1 MNNFNQKGF
10 GLIEIII
17 ASTIGVIVFLAA
29 ALYLDFSLKIS
40 AEDINRTEA
49 LYFAKSSLEQARSVR
64 DEENSGNRNYG
75 YENLYSLTFGNQYHF
90 EADTSSP
97 PKWAPI
103 SGSETVGRYTI
114 QFVLSDVYRD
124 GSDNIVSVPGTLDT
138 ETIKITSSVSYP
150 TRNGTK
156 QIDLYEYLTNFK

>member
-17 ASTIGVIVFLAA
+17 AATIGVIVFLAA

-40 AEDINRTEA
+40 AENINRAEA

-64 DEENSGNRNYG
+64 DEDWTNISTLNRG
-75 YENLYSLTFGNQYHF
+75 DEYHF
-90 EADTSSP
+90 KADDFSP
-97 PKWAPI
+97 PKWV
-103 SGSETVGRYTI
+103 SVLESKTVGRYTI

-124 GSDNIVSVPGTLDT
+124 VTSDDIVSVPGALDT
-138 ETIKITSSVSYP
+138 ETLKITSSVSYP

-156 QIDLYEYLTNFK
+156 QIELYEYLTNFK